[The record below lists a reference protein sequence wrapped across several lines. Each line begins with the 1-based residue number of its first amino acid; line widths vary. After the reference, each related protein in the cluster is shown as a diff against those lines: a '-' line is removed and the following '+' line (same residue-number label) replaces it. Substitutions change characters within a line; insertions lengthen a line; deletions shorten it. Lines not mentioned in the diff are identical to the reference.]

1 MKKFL
6 YFLTLLAALA
16 VSAACGHRDSGNS
29 RSHVIATPIGKII
42 DNPQAYSDE
51 IVTVKGIVS
60 KSSGLF
66 NKSSFTL
73 SDSTGDILVYCPSSM
88 APRDGETLR
97 VSGTVH
103 LLYRFRGSSFCYI
116 KQTHQR

>member
-1 MKKFL
+1 MKKYICF
-6 YFLTLLAALA
+6 FTLLAALA
-16 VSAACGHRDSGNS
+16 VSAACGHRDSGS
-29 RSHVIATPIGKII
+29 PRSHVIATPIGKIV

-60 KSSGLF
+60 KSTGLF

-73 SDSTGDILVYCPSSM
+73 SDATGDILVYCSSAM

-116 KQTHQR
+116 KQIPKR